1 MKTKHR
7 NGAKTKRRW
16 QKNLTSW
23 ICTIVGNKEQPQ
35 DNADQIME
43 KLRVAFEL
51 LKSGQAYESH
61 FDRVASAMN
70 IGLARAELIDALV
83 EETMQKG
90 IDAMYSCFEINERH
104 GRYGFT
110 GLDIVAVTDAIN
122 VYDNILR
129 LSTPK
134 MMNDAANA
142 AHKRCTELARRIA
155 T

>member
-7 NGAKTKRRW
+7 RAAKAKRW

-23 ICTIVGNKEQPQ
+23 ICTIVGNKDQQEE
-35 DNADQIME
+35 NATRIMNE
-43 KLRVAFEL
+43 IRLAFEL
-51 LKSGQAYESH
+51 LKSGQALISH
-61 FDRVASAMN
+61 FDTVACALN
-70 IGLARAELIDALV
+70 VGLARAELIDALV

-110 GLDIVAVTDAIN
+110 GPDILAVTDAIN
-122 VYDNILR
+122 WYDSILR
-129 LSTPK
+129 LSTPR

-142 AHKRCTELARRIA
+142 AHKRCAELARKIA
-155 T
+155 A

>member
-7 NGAKTKRRW
+7 NMAKTKRW

-43 KLRVAFEL
+43 KIRVAFEL
-51 LKSGQAYESH
+51 LKSGQALDTH
-61 FDRVASAMN
+61 FDSVASALN
-70 IGLARAELIDALV
+70 VGLARAELIDALV

-110 GLDIVAVTDAIN
+110 GPDIAAVTDAIN
-122 VYDNILR
+122 VYDSILR

-134 MMNDAANA
+134 MMNDAADV
-142 AHKRCTELARRIA
+142 AHKRCVELARRIA
-155 T
+155 A